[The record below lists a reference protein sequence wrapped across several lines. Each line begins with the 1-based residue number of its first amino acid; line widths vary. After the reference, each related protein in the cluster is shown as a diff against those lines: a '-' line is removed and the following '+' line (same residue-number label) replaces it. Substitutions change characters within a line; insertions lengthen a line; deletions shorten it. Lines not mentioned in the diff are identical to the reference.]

1 MSPNQSGAAP
11 QDGVSKEGSHSG
23 SAIDSASLLN
33 NIVVYGEEGGYRT
46 DKGDVGD
53 DPMLTTD
60 CPSYG
65 AAMNNIPKIFPPRKE
80 DHEGSDASTPS
91 QKITIESIKG
101 NSDDEFED
109 DRSSVVTE
117 SSLSD
122 RDEHVEGNFH
132 EGLKRSANTLA
143 VDAINCASDELQGNG
158 NNVICVKSELR
169 PDRSSNGAPSLPTNG
184 GVNNGYVMSEVGK
197 PSRRRDMKRNG
208 KELVLSEPGGEIVP
222 STATTMSPLGQQT
235 TAIFNESTDITL
247 GNKTFITGSL
257 TIKQYIK
264 DSSSGEY
271 WEEMSRKAQRYSA
284 CAWWAFIFS
293 FIAIIRHCI
302 AGFHNRNDST
312 NYLPSALI
320 AHDVKE

>member
-1 MSPNQSGAAP
+1 MFVSLPLIGSLRVDHKESRLRMENRMSPNKSGAAP
-11 QDGVSKEGSHSG
+11 QDGVSNEGKHSG
-23 SAIDSASLLN
+23 SASASLLN
-33 NIVVYGEEGGYRT
+33 NIVVNGEEGGYRT
-46 DKGDVGD
+46 DKSDVVD

-65 AAMNNIPKIFPPRKE
+65 AVINNIPKIFPPRKE
-80 DHEGSDASTPS
+80 EHDGSDASTPS

-117 SSLSD
+117 SSLSND
-122 RDEHVEGNFH
+122 DDDDHVEGDFH

-158 NNVICVKSELR
+158 SNVICVQSELR
-169 PDRSSNGAPSLPTNG
+169 PGRSSDRTPALPANV

-197 PSRRRDMKRNG
+197 PSRSRDMKRNG
-208 KELVLSEPGGEIVP
+208 KALVLSEPEGGIVP
-222 STATTMSPLGQQT
+222 STATTVSPLGQQT

-264 DSSSGEY
+264 DNSSGEY
-271 WEEMSRKAQRYSA
+271 EETEKREKRNVTVHVLGERVYSLL
-284 CAWWAFIFS
+284 S
-293 FIAIIRHCI
+293 
-302 AGFHNRNDST
+302 
-312 NYLPSALI
+312 P
-320 AHDVKE
+320 